1 MSDTIVARSVES
13 RAEVESLDALHAER
27 RALLPEYTKLRALY
41 GPFGTADARRKAMV
55 SVVAIRVRRDLLA
68 KNEKVTEAYLD
79 AAAHADE
86 QYQRHLDERDAGAA
100 RYLKL
105 DTTVT
110 EIEERIR
117 SRETELNC
125 YRAEIGLR

>member
-1 MSDTIVARSVES
+1 MADTLIARSVES

-27 RALLPEYTKLRALY
+27 RALLPEYARLRVLH
-41 GPFGTADARRKAMV
+41 GPFGIFDARRKAMLCA
-55 SVVAIRVRRDLLA
+55 VAVRVRMDLRA
-68 KNEKVTEAYLD
+68 RQEKTTEAFID
-79 AAAHADE
+79 AAAHADN
-86 QYQRHLDERDAGAA
+86 QYQRFLDESVAEKI
-100 RYLKL
+100 RYVE
-105 DTTVT
+105 TETAVT

>member
-1 MSDTIVARSVES
+1 MPDTIIARSVES

-27 RALLPEYTKLRALY
+27 RALLADFARLRALH
-41 GPFGTADARRKAMV
+41 GPFGAFDAKRKAML
-55 SVVAIRVRRDLLA
+55 SAVAVRVRMELQA
-68 KNEKVTEAYLD
+68 KGEKTTEAFID

-86 QYQRHLDERDAGAA
+86 QYQRFLDESVREKVAFIEA
-100 RYLKL
+100 
-105 DTTVT
+105 DTRMN

-125 YRAEIGLR
+125 YRAELGLR